1 LEGKPAY
8 VHPDNLALLELARA
22 GVLQAGLT
30 TILSPFDPLISDR
43 ARAQQLFGFDYQ
55 LECYLPAS
63 KRKYGYFVLPIL
75 RNGSLVG
82 RLDAKARRKEKQLEV
97 IKLYLEEGIPP
108 EEALLADLADT
119 LRAYAAWQGLNKVQI
134 SASEPPGAAARLNA
148 LLAR

>member
-1 LEGKPAY
+1 VLPA
-8 VHPDNLALLELARA
+8 
-22 GVLQAGLT
+22 
-30 TILSPFDPLISDR
+30 
-43 ARAQQLFGFDYQ
+43 
-55 LECYLPAS
+55 AS

-75 RNGSLVG
+75 RNGSWLAAWTPKRAAKKATGSHQTVSG
-82 RLDAKARRKEKQLEV
+82 R
-97 IKLYLEEGIPP
+97 GNPP